1 MQMVIPA
8 EARPLLS
15 AATAVLVSVS
25 CILTNAIFAKRRTAA
40 CVYCFTWT
48 NRILNRMRAPSKMK
62 LSDAERNTSLF
73 GLLIFI
79 GLSSLVATAKAALN
93 RNNFHKVSRA
103 AGPKMTRKATRI

>member
-48 NRILNRMRAPSKMK
+48 NPM
-62 LSDAERNTSLF
+62 LSRTLAQ
-73 GLLIFI
+73 
-79 GLSSLVATAKAALN
+79 
-93 RNNFHKVSRA
+93 
-103 AGPKMTRKATRI
+103 